1 MTDAVNTIG
10 GSVEGS
16 LEGIALSYKNDG
28 DAFMEALNN
37 AISTMEGEAKDA
49 LEAFFRDKVQPFITE
64 GVPNAVKSTAML
76 LEANRKNF
84 EDVDRKIAESISGGG
99 Q

>member
-1 MTDAVNTIG
+1 MADCRIVNQSMTDAVNTIG

-37 AISTMEGEAKDA
+37 AISEKK
-49 LEAFFRDKVQPFITE
+49 F
-64 GVPNAVKSTAML
+64 
-76 LEANRKNF
+76 
-84 EDVDRKIAESISGGG
+84 
-99 Q
+99 